1 MLLNE
6 KVQKKIDMLTKPK
19 GSLGLLEKIALKYAL
34 IQGSSTVSL
43 PKDKRVYVFAGDH
56 GVVEQGV
63 SAYPKEVTAQ
73 MVFNFLAGG
82 AAINVFS
89 KHNNTSVYI
98 VDAGVDYDFSSEPR
112 VINKK
117 VGRSTKDFSSG

>member
-43 PKDKRVYVFAGDH
+43 PKDKRVYVLYLIADEFQ
-56 GVVEQGV
+56 V
-63 SAYPKEVTAQ
+63 P
-73 MVFNFLAGG
+73 F
-82 AAINVFS
+82 
-89 KHNNTSVYI
+89 
-98 VDAGVDYDFSSEPR
+98 
-112 VINKK
+112 
-117 VGRSTKDFSSG
+117 